1 MKTKAYFFDI
11 STPGLKWM
19 TREGFLKNWKPE
31 NLSSLDGLE
40 YFPFFITDA
49 FSPQYSIQSLILGTV
64 YIYGLEEDMIKIEE
78 EKLGI
83 KIGGLKENYKKALLS
98 FFNPPEEFNLE
109 HNALNVLYTLRSQK
123 GSEFALDFYKNLTE
137 LLQTSKTY
145 SDYVVV
151 AIDYLSDHTE
161 ARKEVFL
168 NELLKTTK
176 YVKQEEVDPNA
187 WKVLFIVKACLE
199 GLLGFQEVF
208 LEGVDS
214 PKIVKAIKE
223 KKYEEVLFGDE
234 YL

>member
-1 MKTKAYFFDI
+1 MKTNAYLFDI

-19 TREGFLKNWKPE
+19 TMEGFLKNWKPK

-49 FSPQYSIQSLILGTV
+49 FSPQYSIQSLILGT
-64 YIYGLEEDMIKIEE
+64 IHLYGLDEDMIKIEE

-83 KIGGLKENYKKALLS
+83 KIGELKENYKKALLS
-98 FFNPPEEFNLE
+98 FFNPPEKLNLE

-123 GSEFALDFYKNLTE
+123 GSEFALDFYENLTE
-137 LLQTSKTY
+137 LLQTSKVY

-151 AIDYLSDHTE
+151 AIDYLSDHKE
-161 ARKEVFL
+161 ARKKVFL
-168 NELLKTTK
+168 SELLKT
-176 YVKQEEVDPNA
+176 VKHIRQEEVDADA
-187 WKVLFIVKACLE
+187 WKVLLVVEACLE
-199 GLLGFQEVF
+199 GLLGLQEIS
-208 LEGVDS
+208 LEGIEN

-223 KKYEEVLFGDE
+223 TKYEEVLFGDE